1 MYEYIGGLQYEKNR
15 YCSCKK
21 GSGEHASGDSSQDTD
36 CLRSDRH
43 QGQGNL

>member
-15 YCSCKK
+15 YYSCKK